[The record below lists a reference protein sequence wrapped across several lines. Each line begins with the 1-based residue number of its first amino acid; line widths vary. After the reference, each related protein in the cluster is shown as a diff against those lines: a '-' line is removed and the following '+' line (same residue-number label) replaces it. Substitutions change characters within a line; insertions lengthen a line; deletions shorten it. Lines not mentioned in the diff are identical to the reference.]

1 MQALLERKRP
11 STNTNTTLEQAEQVA
26 TWQDWVI
33 YLKAQLTLLDV
44 QQIEA
49 DPRRTS
55 AEAFE
60 LAADT
65 PETRRAEAATQL
77 KRIPS
82 ARRTLFDKTRDA
94 RRNIVQRELEDA
106 QRTSSG
112 RHRVMLDA
120 DVVDRATYEQLLS
133 EAEGTTTGWGQFPY
147 GDSLRQVEV
156 AKVLN
161 RPAADEYGITQDS
174 DAAMKRRNVILIIAI
189 LLATPLLMY
198 MVTPRSAVSRAA
210 LLQLPV
216 KVNDVTPALWQVTAA
231 TGIDTNGAVTR
242 YPLAA
247 QNGTRWPRIR
257 GTEPTGR
264 WHNQTAYPMEV
275 CLPAQAIETLATLR
289 LHGGVDIPD
298 RTYTI
303 SAAAPAQPDLLV
315 AACGAASG
323 TWARYGTIKEV
334 TPLATQA
341 LNTLVTLSEGQD
353 ITLKVVRVIGQGEEP
368 DVPANNYR
376 VRLQITGPKD
386 LDWSTLN
393 ATLTTQNGNEVYHQ
407 APRQE
412 GDTTELEYLVP
423 AFTAPIDAAW
433 TVTAPGAKQ
442 SLRWRL
448 HLETPPT
455 HEALIR
461 QFLQVSAV
469 GLQPSTSGNSAL
481 MQFTLRNTG
490 LEPLH
495 LMQNDL
501 QVQQNTVR
509 VQLPMVSELDEPLAA
524 QEERTVSVKIEGLRP
539 DLEAMLTIGK
549 DRFRIDMQ

>member
-1 MQALLERKRP
+1 MQALFGCRTP

-65 PETRRAEAATQL
+65 PETRRAEATTLL
-77 KRIPS
+77 KRIPT
-82 ARRTLFDKTRDA
+82 ARKTLFDKTRDA
-94 RRNIVQRELEDA
+94 RRHVVQREQEDA
-106 QRTSSG
+106 QRTNSG
-112 RHRVMLDA
+112 RHRVTLDA
-120 DVVDRATYEQLLS
+120 DVVDRAMYEQLLA

-161 RPAADEYGITQDS
+161 RPVADEYGITQDS
-174 DAAMKRRNVILIIAI
+174 DAAMKRRNVILILAI

-198 MVTPRSAVSRAA
+198 LATPRSAGSRAV
-210 LLQLPV
+210 LLPLPV
-216 KVNDVTPALWQVTAA
+216 KINDVTPALWHVTEA

-247 QNGTRWPRIR
+247 QNGTEWPRMR
-257 GTEPTGR
+257 GTEPAGR
-264 WHNQTAYPMEV
+264 WHKETAYLLEV

-289 LHGGVDIPD
+289 LHGGADTPE

-303 SAAAPAQPDLLV
+303 TATAPAQPDLLV

-334 TPLATQA
+334 MPLASQS
-341 LNTLVTLSEGQD
+341 LNTPATLSEGQEV
-353 ITLKVVRVIGQGEEP
+353 TLQVVRVIGQGEEP
-368 DVPANNYR
+368 DVPANNVR
-376 VRLQITGPKD
+376 VRLQITGSKD

-393 ATLTTQNGNEVYHQ
+393 ATLTTQNGNEVHHQ
-407 APRQE
+407 APRQQ

-423 AFTAPIDAAW
+423 AFTVPVDAAW

-448 HLETPPT
+448 HLEMPPT

-469 GLQPSTSGNSAL
+469 GVQPSTSGNAAL
-481 MQFTLRNTG
+481 LQFTLRNTG
-490 LEPLH
+490 LASLQ

-509 VQLPMVSELDEPLAA
+509 VQLPLVPELDKPLAA
-524 QEERTVSVKIEGLRP
+524 QEERTVTVRIEGLRP
-539 DLEAMLTIGK
+539 DQEAILTIGK
-549 DRFRIDMQ
+549 DRFKLNF